1 MAYEIEK
8 QDDFFEVRLS
18 GEGSKA
24 VIFMAVAALM
34 RRDPRKKHPDL
45 WTLSP
50 EFQVP
55 YVEFGAIARALA
67 YVFKPSLV
75 SKTTAVVVANH
86 FQHAQLDLYRL
97 EVCRHIPVN
106 LRIFRSRDAAI
117 AWVKNPDTPRQHSTC
132 QPTT

>member
-1 MAYEIEK
+1 MGYEIEK

-18 GEGSKA
+18 GDGSKFLILKA
-24 VIFMAVAALM
+24 IAALM
-34 RRDPRKKHPDL
+34 RRDPRKKHPDVWIL
-45 WTLSP
+45 AP

-55 YVEFGAIARALA
+55 YVEFGAIARALV

-75 SKTTAVVVANH
+75 TKTTGIVADND
-86 FQHAQLDLYRL
+86 FQYAQLDLYRL

-117 AWVKNPDTPRQHSTC
+117 AWVKNPDT
-132 QPTT
+132 QPPPELDT